1 VDQQFRISTM
11 DLEQPAPEF
20 KTSAP
25 GRTRLPNRRACETT
39 AFEHGGASFT
49 MTAGR
54 YEDGRIGEAFINA
67 GHANS
72 ALDFLISDAAIL
84 LSIALQ
90 FGADPGELRHAMK
103 RFGDGS
109 PASPIGA
116 ALDRIAP

>member
-1 VDQQFRISTM
+1 M
-11 DLEQPAPEF
+11 DIPSNNPTC
-20 KTSAP
+20 KSAP
-25 GRTRLPNRRACETT
+25 GQRHRLPHKRACETIT
-39 AFEHGGASFT
+39 FQHAGASFT

-90 FGADPGELRHAMK
+90 FGADPDELRHAMK